1 MNTQPLIDAARRAA
15 MTALEAGVHSGCEY
29 MCQLLKAAVS
39 NGLPGQS
46 IAGTVSPMMY
56 RRATARGGRWER
68 SPIEWSGGRKLRER
82 PRSRTGEGARSIG
95 YQIIERDYGK
105 GIIRVRIGGD
115 SPENNTQGGFHTL
128 PGYMTGHE
136 LGIRTMGPGDT
147 IKGPRT
153 GPVVQRPWL
162 RTVFQT
168 YSGSFQQVV
177 MDTASQA

>member
-128 PGYMTGHE
+128 PGYMTAHE
-136 LGIRTMGPGDT
+136 LGVRYPTSGIM
-147 IKGPRT
+147 KGT

-162 RTVFQT
+162 RQT
-168 YSGSFQQVV
+168 FSTYWGSFQQVV

>member
-115 SPENNTQGGFHTL
+115 SPENNTQGGFHTRSVHQQL
-128 PGYMTGHE
+128 PILIARSINAKVAGE
-136 LGIRTMGPGDT
+136 
-147 IKGPRT
+147 
-153 GPVVQRPWL
+153 
-162 RTVFQT
+162 
-168 YSGSFQQVV
+168 
-177 MDTASQA
+177 